1 MPKSKQIYILSDKK
15 VEGAIN
21 LPVIEIQYIEQTI
34 DIQSYDALIFTSKN
48 AVKAMD
54 SMDDS
59 WKSIPSYVIASQT
72 AKILESLGG
81 NLVFTG
87 KQNHGNE
94 FAQEIHG
101 ELKGKKVLYVR
112 GVKMV
117 SKILDILSSNGVECD
132 SLVVYDTVCKHYEE
146 EVKLPK
152 DSIIIFSAP
161 STIKC
166 FLENVTWDESFQA
179 ICIGQTT
186 AKYFPEYINP
196 IVSDTTS
203 LVSCIK
209 KARELS

>member
-1 MPKSKQIYILSDKK
+1 MSQSKPIYILSDKK

-21 LPVIEIQYIEQTI
+21 LPVIEIEYINQTI

-48 AVKAMD
+48 AVKAID
-54 SMDDS
+54 SMDES
-59 WKSIPSYVIASQT
+59 WKSIPSYVIAPQT
-72 AKILESLGG
+72 AKILESLDG

-94 FAQEIHG
+94 FAQEIYS
-101 ELKGKKVLYVR
+101 ELKGKRVLYVR

-117 SKILDILSSNGVECD
+117 SSILDILCENGVSCD
-132 SLVVYDTVCKHYEE
+132 SLIVYDTVCKQYEE

-152 DSIIIFSAP
+152 NSIIIFSAP

-179 ICIGQTT
+179 ICIGKTT
-186 AKYFPEYINP
+186 AKYFPEHIKP

-203 LVSCIK
+203 LVSCVE
-209 KARELS
+209 KAQELS

>member
-1 MPKSKQIYILSDKK
+1 MLQSKSIYILSDKK

-21 LPVIEIQYIEQTI
+21 LPVIEIKYINQSI
-34 DIQSYDALIFTSKN
+34 DLLSCDALIFTSKN
-48 AVKAMD
+48 AVKAID
-54 SMDDS
+54 SMDES
-59 WKSIPSYVIASQT
+59 WKSIPSYVIAPQT

-101 ELKGKKVLYVR
+101 ELQGKKVLYVR

-117 SKILDILSSNGVECD
+117 SSILDILSSNGVSCD
-132 SLVVYDTVCKHYEE
+132 SLIVYDTVCKKYEE

-152 DSIIIFSAP
+152 NSIIIFSAP

-179 ICIGQTT
+179 ICIGKTT
-186 AKYFPEYINP
+186 AQYFPEYIKP

-203 LVSCIK
+203 LVSCVE
-209 KARELS
+209 KAQELS